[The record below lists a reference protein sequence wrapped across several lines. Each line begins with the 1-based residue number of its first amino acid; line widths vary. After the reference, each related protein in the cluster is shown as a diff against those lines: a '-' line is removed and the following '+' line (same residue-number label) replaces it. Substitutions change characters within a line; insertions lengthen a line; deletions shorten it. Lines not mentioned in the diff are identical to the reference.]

1 MAFTLTDTT
10 YAGEAAAGFIV
21 KAMTG
26 FETVQGGH
34 IYVKDNIK
42 KKFTI
47 PRFEIDNLIQDP
59 VATPV
64 SAGDVDITGQTL
76 EPKEWLIYMEFNPE
90 DFVDHWSAVE
100 LDDTL
105 LDRALPKTAES
116 VIVQEVL
123 KFHAKHLETSIWQSV
138 LAGAA
143 PYKYFDGFV
152 KKMTD
157 GVTAGTVIPVGTYAA
172 LSASNILAKLA
183 AAVALIPQALQLDPN
198 TKIFVSRATFA
209 FYAAAQKALTYKGV
223 DDTQRGVMLF
233 DGYQVVPLV
242 GVPNNTIIIAR
253 GTADLSSNLWMGIN
267 SKADE
272 NNLKVAQLQANSD
285 LWFIKGKMKAD
296 VNFGWGEEVVFYHS
310 TNP

>member
-34 IYVKDNIK
+34 VYVKDNIK
-42 KKFTI
+42 KKYTI
-47 PRFEIDNLIQDP
+47 PRIEVEDIIQDP
-59 VATPV
+59 NPTPV
-64 SAGDVDITGQTL
+64 SQGDTTITGQTL
-76 EPKEWLIYMEFNPE
+76 EPKEWLIYLEFNPN
-90 DFVDHWSAVE
+90 DFEDHWSAIE
-100 LDDTL
+100 LDDEL
-105 LDRALPKTAES
+105 LDRSLPKTAES
-116 VIVQEVL
+116 VITQEVL
-123 KFHAKHLETSIWQSV
+123 KLNAKHLETALWQSV

-143 PYKYFDGFV
+143 PYKYFNGFV
-152 KKMTD
+152 KRMTD

-172 LSASNILAKLA
+172 LSTANIFAKLA
-183 AAVALIPQALQLDPN
+183 ASIALVPDALQLDPN
-198 TKIFVSRATFA
+198 TKIFVSRATFQI
-209 FYAAAQKALTYKGV
+209 YAEAQKAVATKGV
-223 DDTQRGVMLF
+223 DVTQRGVDMF
-233 DGYQVVPLV
+233 DGYKVVPLV
-242 GVPNNTIIIAR
+242 GVPNNTIIVAR

-267 SKADE
+267 SKSDE

-296 VNFGWGEEVVFYHS
+296 VNFGFGEEIVFYHS